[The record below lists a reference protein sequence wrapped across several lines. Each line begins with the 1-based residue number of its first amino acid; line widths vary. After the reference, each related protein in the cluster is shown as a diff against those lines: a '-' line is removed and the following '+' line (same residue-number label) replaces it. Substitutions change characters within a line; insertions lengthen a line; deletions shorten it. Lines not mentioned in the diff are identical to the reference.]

1 MSYSVPCLIIEA
13 GTSNAMNIESF
24 DLNLLVCFDA
34 LMRERNVSRAAGQ
47 LNISQPAMSN
57 SLKRLRSLLDDPLL
71 VRTTGGM
78 EPTERALE
86 LEPLIRQ
93 SLSLAEAALSP
104 IDDFDPSESQR
115 VFRILVTDY
124 VEGTLIS
131 KLVKYLQIH
140 APHITLDIL
149 TLSDASFQDLEKGK
163 VDLVI
168 NRFDEIPQSF
178 HQRLVWEDSFSCLV
192 NKGHPL
198 IKNNT
203 LEEYLAAAHLW
214 VSKTGIGI
222 ATGMTQ
228 ENNRKRS
235 WIDDALIEL
244 ECERNIRVF
253 TRHYQIIPLLMEGTD
268 LITTLPSRAAYS
280 YSSHKELVVIELPF
294 YVKPIE
300 IKMVWS
306 PLLHHNGAHK
316 WIRNILI
323 ELASKTEFKRVT
335 ND

>member
-1 MSYSVPCLIIEA
+1 MSYSAPCLIIEA
-13 GTSNAMNIESF
+13 GISNAMNIESF

-34 LMRERNVSRAAGQ
+34 LMRERNVSRAAEQ

-57 SLKRLRSLLDDPLL
+57 SLKRLRGLLDDPLL

-104 IDDFDPSESQR
+104 IDDFDPLESQR

-124 VEGTLIS
+124 MEGTLIS
-131 KLVKYLQIH
+131 SLVKYLQIH
-140 APHITLDIL
+140 APNITLDIL

-178 HQRLVWEDSFSCLV
+178 HQRLVWQDSFSCLV
-192 NKGHPL
+192 NEGHAL
-198 IKNNT
+198 IGNNT
-203 LEEYLAAAHLW
+203 LEEYLAAGHIW
-214 VSKTGIGI
+214 VSKTGIGV
-222 ATGMTQ
+222 ATGMSQ
-228 ENNRKRS
+228 ESNQKRG
-235 WIDDALIEL
+235 WIDDALAKL
-244 ECERNIRVF
+244 EYERNIRVF
-253 TRHYQIIPLLMEGTD
+253 TRHYQIIPLLMEDTD
-268 LITTLPSRAAYS
+268 LVATLPSRAAYS
-280 YSSHKELVVIELPF
+280 YSSHKQLVVIPPPF
-294 YVKPIE
+294 HVEPIE

-306 PLLHHNGAHK
+306 PLLHHNSAHK

-323 ELASKTEFKRVT
+323 ELANKTECKRVV